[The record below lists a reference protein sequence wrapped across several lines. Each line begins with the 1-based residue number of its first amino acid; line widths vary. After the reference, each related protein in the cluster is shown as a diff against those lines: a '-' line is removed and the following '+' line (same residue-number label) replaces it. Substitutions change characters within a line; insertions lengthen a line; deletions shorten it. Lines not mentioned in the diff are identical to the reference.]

1 MDERQLAS
9 IRLLS
14 RRFLELQGLRIALAG
29 GTIAVVLGSY
39 LAVAAPT
46 VPGAGVALLTAC
58 ALMSPGQWWLH
69 HYYARTLGRQML
81 EPAAAW
87 PGKIVPLAAVAIGI
101 YVNSRYSAIPA
112 GGPTMATVVVMS
124 ILVAIRDWPWRAH
137 YLGVAVVVAAAFGM
151 TVLGTAVVN
160 PGLTLSVTL
169 LATGLALVPVGLL
182 DHWLL
187 VRLMKEARE
196 AHTARVSG

>member
-69 HYYARTLGRQML
+69 HYYARRADRNRLARSRTRWDFLHLRHPQRF
-81 EPAAAW
+81 PAHSHRT
-87 PGKIVPLAAVAIGI
+87 I
-101 YVNSRYSAIPA
+101 
-112 GGPTMATVVVMS
+112 
-124 ILVAIRDWPWRAH
+124 
-137 YLGVAVVVAAAFGM
+137 
-151 TVLGTAVVN
+151 
-160 PGLTLSVTL
+160 
-169 LATGLALVPVGLL
+169 
-182 DHWLL
+182 
-187 VRLMKEARE
+187 
-196 AHTARVSG
+196 